1 MRVAFLRMQAEQ
13 VIVLLTLHHII
24 SDGWSAGVI
33 RRELQTLYEAF
44 AAGQPSPLDE
54 IPIQY
59 QDFAAWQREWLQGEL
74 LDTQL
79 TYWTERLAGAP
90 MILDLPLDRPRG
102 AMQTFNG
109 GRHIVKFSRELT
121 VSLTQLIQQEDV
133 TLFMALLASLSIL
146 LGRYTASDDLLVG
159 SPIANRHF
167 LAIESLI
174 GTFVNTLVLRTQLE
188 GNPSFLELLHQVRHT
203 TLEAYAHQDL
213 PFEVLV
219 DALHPPRDLS
229 RSPVFQV
236 MLSVLNFEK
245 VHTTEKN
252 NPSGNPSGIALDSQ
266 AAQFDL
272 TVASGERPDHRH
284 IMAWSYNSDLF
295 EHATIGR
302 MSEQFVHLLNEVVAD
317 PHRRIHDLTLLPER
331 ERQQLLV
338 EWNATAQPSNFPGQ
352 CLPALLETRAAQQ
365 PESIAVVFEGQAV
378 TYGHLNQRANQLAH
392 YLRKLGVG
400 PDVRV
405 AVHCERSL
413 DMILAVWGTVKAG
426 GAYVPLDPTYPR
438 ERVALMLEDAGVAVV
453 LAQQHSEYTLP
464 PHAAKVV
471 WMDADWAAI
480 EQEPKHNPPTE
491 VTPDNLAYMIYTSG
505 STGKPKGVQI
515 PHRALMNFLETMA
528 REPGMDASDRLLA
541 VTSLSFDIAGLELFL
556 PVLVGGQVVLASREM
571 AADGMQIIE
580 CLNTEAITVMQATP
594 VTWQLLLAQGW
605 TGQPGLRVL
614 CGGEQISLEVAH
626 QLLERVHCLWNL
638 YGPTET
644 TVWSTV
650 LALDPQMQR
659 ISIGRP
665 VANTQVYLQDPW
677 GHPVP
682 IGAPGELCIGGD
694 GVSRGYWNRPDITA
708 RQFVPDPYS
717 EVPGTRM
724 YRTGDAVRYRPD
736 GRLEWLARMDN
747 QIKLRGY
754 RIELGEIEAVL
765 RRQPA
770 VSEAVVLIR
779 NQGVGDGLLV
789 AYVSMEAGYAFDQ
802 AGLRESLQKIL
813 PGYMVPS
820 VFVGLE
826 AFPLTPN
833 GKIDRKALPA
843 PEAEDRTRGTS
854 YVAPRTVLEELLVDV
869 WQKVLKIDRIGI
881 HDNFFEL
888 GGHSLSATR
897 VIARL
902 RNELDLDIPLLSIF
916 EHPVIEEM
924 TLDITAQLVDIVPD
938 TSGGVWSLS
947 EE

>member
-1 MRVAFLRMQAEQ
+1 M
-13 VIVLLTLHHII
+13 
-24 SDGWSAGVI
+24 
-33 RRELQTLYEAF
+33 
-44 AAGQPSPLDE
+44 
-54 IPIQY
+54 
-59 QDFAAWQREWLQGEL
+59 
-74 LDTQL
+74 L
-79 TYWTERLAGAP
+79 TYWTQRLAGAP

-102 AMQTFNG
+102 AMQTFDG
-109 GRHIVKFSRELT
+109 GLHIVRLSRELT
-121 VSLTQLIQQEDV
+121 VGLTQLTQEEDV
-133 TLFMALLASLSIL
+133 TLFMALLASFSIL
-146 LGRYTASDDLLVG
+146 LGRYTASQDLLVG
-159 SPIANRHF
+159 APIANRHY
-167 LAIESLI
+167 LALEPLI
-174 GTFVNTLVLRTQLE
+174 GTFVNTLVLRTQLK
-188 GNPSFLELLHQVRHT
+188 GNPTFLELLHQVRQN

-213 PFEVLV
+213 PFEALV
-219 DALHPPRDLS
+219 DAMQPPRDLS
-229 RSPVFQV
+229 RSPLFQV
-236 MLSVLNFEK
+236 MLSVLNFQEVYATGRK
-245 VHTTEKN
+245 KF
-252 NPSGNPSGIALDSQ
+252 SGMVVDRQ

-272 TVASGERPDHRH
+272 TLAVGERSDDRH
-284 IMAWSYNSDLF
+284 GMAWTYNTDLF
-295 EHATIGR
+295 EHATIER
-302 MSEQFVHLLNEVVAD
+302 MSAQFVRLLEEVIAD
-317 PHRRIHDLTLLPER
+317 PHRRIHDYTLLPDH

-338 EWNATAQPSNFPGQ
+338 GWNATAQPSGYPGQ
-352 CLPALLETRAAQQ
+352 CLPAVLEKQAAEK
-365 PESIAVVFEGQAV
+365 PDSTAVVFEGQAL
-378 TYGHLNQRANQLAH
+378 TYDHLNQRANQLAH
-392 YLRKLGVG
+392 YLRTLGVG

-413 DMILAVWGTVKAG
+413 DMILAVWGIVKAG

-438 ERVALMLEDAGVAVV
+438 ERVALMLEDAGATVV
-453 LAQQHSEYTLP
+453 LAQQQGQYTLP

-471 WMDADWAAI
+471 WIDADRAAI
-480 EQEPKHNPPTE
+480 EQQPRHNPSTE
-491 VTPDNLAYMIYTSG
+491 IIPENLAYMIYTSG
-505 STGKPKGVQI
+505 STGRPKGVQI

-528 REPGMDASDRLLA
+528 LKPGMDASDRLLA

-571 AADGMQIIE
+571 AADGMQLIE
-580 CLNTEAITVMQATP
+580 CLTTEAITVMQATP
-594 VTWQLLLAQGW
+594 VTWQMLLAQGW

-614 CGGEQISLEVAH
+614 CGGEQISLEVAR
-626 QLLERVHCLWNL
+626 QLLDRVDCLWNL

-644 TVWSTV
+644 TVWSAV
-650 LALDPQMQR
+650 LELDTEMER

-665 VANTQVYLQDPW
+665 IANTQCYLEDPW

-682 IGAPGELCIGGD
+682 IGAAGELCIGGD
-694 GVSRGYWNRPDITA
+694 GVARGYWNRPDLTA

-717 EVPGTRM
+717 EVPGKRM
-724 YRTGDAVRYRPD
+724 YRTGDSVHYRPD

-779 NQGVGDGLLV
+779 TEGAGDGQLV
-789 AYVSMEAGYAFDQ
+789 AYVSMEAGHPFDQ

-820 VFVGLE
+820 LFIGME

-843 PEAEDRTRGTS
+843 PEAADRTHGTS
-854 YVAPRTVLEELLVDV
+854 YVAPRTVLEELLADV
-869 WQKVLKIDRIGI
+869 WEEALDIDRIGI

-902 RNELDLDIPLLSIF
+902 RKKLDLDIPLRSIF
-916 EHPVIEEM
+916 EYPVIE
-924 TLDITAQLVDIVPD
+924 QLTVNIIEQFAE
-938 TSGGVWSLS
+938 SSR
-947 EE
+947 